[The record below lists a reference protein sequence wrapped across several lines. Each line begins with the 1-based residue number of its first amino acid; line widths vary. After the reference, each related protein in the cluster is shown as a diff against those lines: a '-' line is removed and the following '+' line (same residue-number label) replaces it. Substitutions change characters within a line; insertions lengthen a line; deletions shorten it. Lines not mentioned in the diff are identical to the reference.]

1 MPTYL
6 YEQIA
11 NDLRAK
17 IEDGTHPPGSKLPSR
32 KDLCQTHD
40 CSEAPVIRA
49 MLILQYEGLVVP
61 KPGSGTYVADALPE
75 RAGR

>member
-11 NDLRAK
+11 NDLRGK
-17 IEDGTHPPGSKLPSR
+17 IKDGGYSPGSKLPSR
-32 KDLCQTHD
+32 KELCKTHE

-49 MLILQYEGLVVP
+49 MLILQFEGLVVP
-61 KPGSGTYVADALPE
+61 KPGSGMYVADSLPE
-75 RAGR
+75 G